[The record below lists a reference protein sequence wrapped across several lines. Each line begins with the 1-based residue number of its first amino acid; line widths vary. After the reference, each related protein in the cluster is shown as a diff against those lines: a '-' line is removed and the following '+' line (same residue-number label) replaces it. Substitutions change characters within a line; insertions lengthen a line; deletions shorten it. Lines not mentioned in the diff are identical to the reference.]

1 MRKRPF
7 VPLLV
12 TLLFCGF
19 SAPAQNSN
27 KELNDQLYEA
37 VRKGDTTAVTSLLD
51 KGADV
56 NAKFR
61 YGATALFKAAERG
74 NLEVVK
80 ILLARGADVSV
91 KDTFYGATAM
101 SWALDGGHIDI
112 VNALLDKQPS
122 SVNEVLMSGVSDG
135 KPELA
140 KLALQK
146 GGLSKETLT
155 TALAIASADKDKGAE
170 LVDLLKKAGAVPPPE
185 VNPTTLQSYVGKYK
199 SEGAME
205 VNVSLTEGALT
216 ALPVGQRQPIRL
228 IPVDD
233 TTFRPMFFEGMTL
246 KFKVDAGKVT
256 GMTLTQGTNVTQLT
270 RVTETK
276 Q

>member
-1 MRKRPF
+1 MLVLQKVCLF
-7 VPLLV
+7 SLLV
-12 TLLFCGF
+12 LLF
-19 SAPAQNSN
+19 PQNATN
-27 KELNDQLYEA
+27 PKQELNDQLYEA
-37 VRKGDTTAVTSLLD
+37 VRKGDAPAVTALLD

-146 GGLSKETLT
+146 GGLSKETLS
-155 TALAIASADKDKGAE
+155 TAFAIASADKDKGGE

-185 VNPTTLQSYVGKYK
+185 VSPTTLQSYVGKYK
-199 SEGAME
+199 SEGALE
-205 VNVSLTEGALT
+205 INISLAGGALT
-216 ALPVGQRQPIRL
+216 AVAAGQRPIRL
-228 IPVDD
+228 IPLDEA
-233 TTFRPMFFEGMTL
+233 TFQPMFFEGVTV

-256 GMTLTQGTNVTQLT
+256 GMTFTQGDNTTQLT
-270 RVTETK
+270 RVAETK
-276 Q
+276 